1 MSVHQRIVPPEGH
14 GEVLCDPPYA
24 AWADIVTAN
33 RRASAGWPEAMRAR
47 RDAARQELL
56 VLARHWTEAL
66 GVTALGGPDDAP
78 IVMTG
83 HQPELYH
90 PGVWVKVFLLDRL
103 ARETGATGVDLVV
116 DTDRAGETG
125 VRLPLLGPPVATR
138 DVVLAP
144 GTEGSFSQAAA
155 PGPDERARFR
165 EHGAAILS
173 GLPAPALGHHFAAFC
188 DAMDDA
194 ATRTEDLGRFLT
206 AARRN
211 YEGPARSS
219 YLEAPV
225 SRIAGLRSY
234 REWAA
239 SLLSDATRFRDVMNE
254 ALRSYRARTGT
265 RSAAQPFPDLDMRDG
280 LVEAPF
286 WLLREGRRERVWVS
300 PGGALHAGDGAE
312 PVAPDVT
319 PDTLAALVS
328 DGVTLAPKAITLTLF
343 ARLFLS
349 DFFIHGTG
357 GGRYD
362 RVTDAVISAYYDVE
376 PPRFAVASMTL
387 LLPLGAHV
395 ATADEV
401 AGLQQALHRLEHN
414 PDSSLDEVEF
424 DDEDEQQRARA
435 LADRK
440 RELVGAIKRPDADK
454 KALGAEIR
462 EVNVALAAMLEPVVL
477 ETRERLERA
486 VAAQQAADVLT
497 DRTYPYCLW
506 DPLEVA
512 DKVR

>member
-1 MSVHQRIVPPEGH
+1 MSVHGRITPPGGH

-24 AWADIVTAN
+24 TWADIVEAN
-33 RRASAGWPEAMRAR
+33 RRASAGWPEPLRIC
-47 RDAARQELL
+47 RDAARRELL
-56 VLARHWTEAL
+56 ALARQWTAAL
-66 GVTALGGPDDAP
+66 GVDADRGTDDRP

-103 ARETGATGVDLVV
+103 ARETGAIGVDLVV

-125 VRLPLLGPPVATR
+125 ARLPLLGPPVAMES
-138 DVVLAP
+138 VVLTP
-144 GTEGSFSQAAA
+144 GTEGAFAQAAV
-155 PGPDERARFR
+155 PDQDERTRFR
-165 EHGAAILS
+165 ERGAAVLS
-173 GLPAPALGHHFAAFC
+173 DLPAPALGHHFAAFC
-188 DAMDDA
+188 DALDDA
-194 ATRTEDLGRFLT
+194 ATRTEDLGQFMT
-206 AARRN
+206 AARRS
-211 YEGPARSS
+211 YEGPAKSG

-225 SRIAGLRSY
+225 SQIASLRSY
-234 REWAA
+234 LEWAA
-239 SLLSDATRFRDVMNE
+239 SLLADAARFREVMNE

-265 RSAAQPFPDLDMRDG
+265 RSGAQPFPDLDAQG
-280 LVEAPF
+280 ELIEAPF
-286 WLLREGRRERVWVS
+286 WLLREGRRERVWVRS
-300 PGGALHAGDGAE
+300 DGALHAGEALE
-312 PVAPDVT
+312 PVAPDVS
-319 PDTLAALVS
+319 PDTLQRLASA
-328 DGVTLAPKAITLTLF
+328 GATLAPKAITLTFF

-362 RVTDAVISAYYDVE
+362 RVTDAVITAYYGIE
-376 PPRFAVASMTL
+376 PPRFVVASMTL

-401 AGLQQALHRLEHN
+401 AVLQQALHRLEHN
-414 PDSSLDEVEF
+414 PDSSLDELEF
-424 DDEDEQQRARA
+424 DDENEQVRARA

-440 RELVGAIKRPDADK
+440 GELVEAIKRPDADK

-462 EVNVALAAMLEPVVL
+462 EVNAALVAMLEPVVL